1 MGKLT
6 LDSTLVVEFD
16 DRLLAHLQLVI
27 GAKVRRGES
36 FHFTW
41 KDDPSI
47 GDGRTT
53 VWIHPATPIVYK
65 YFGSR
70 QPTINRAWLEALTLT
85 ANSATGLQIV
95 PEPAESSDGNGG
107 NGHGGNGN
115 GNGHAGGNGNG
126 NGNGGTGNGRPAP
139 SVKLPSGGPA
149 VGSVGANA
157 EDGRGGSGS

>member
-1 MGKLT
+1 MRGAYSTAMGKLT

-70 QPTINRAWLEALTLT
+70 QPSINRAWLESLTLT
-85 ANSATGLQIV
+85 ANSVAGLQIV
-95 PEPAESSDGNGG
+95 PEPEDQGENGASPPDGGPSGG
-107 NGHGGNGN
+107 SHGNGN
-115 GNGHAGGNGNG
+115 GAA
-126 NGNGGTGNGRPAP
+126 R
-139 SVKLPSGGPA
+139 
-149 VGSVGANA
+149 
-157 EDGRGGSGS
+157 

>member
-27 GAKVRRGES
+27 GAKVRRGEL

-70 QPTINRAWLEALTLT
+70 QPSINRAWLESLTLT
-85 ANSATGLQIV
+85 ANSVTGLQIV
-95 PEPAESSDGNGG
+95 PEPEDQGENGASLLPDGGPPADAHANG
-107 NGHGGNGN
+107 NGHGNGN
-115 GNGHAGGNGNG
+115 G
-126 NGNGGTGNGRPAP
+126 AP
-139 SVKLPSGGPA
+139 
-149 VGSVGANA
+149 
-157 EDGRGGSGS
+157 R

>member
-53 VWIHPATPIVYK
+53 VWIHPATPIIYK

-95 PEPAESSDGNGG
+95 PEPAESSEG
-107 NGHGGNGN
+107 NGHGG
-115 GNGHAGGNGNG
+115 GNGHAGGNG

-157 EDGRGGSGS
+157 DEGRDGSSS